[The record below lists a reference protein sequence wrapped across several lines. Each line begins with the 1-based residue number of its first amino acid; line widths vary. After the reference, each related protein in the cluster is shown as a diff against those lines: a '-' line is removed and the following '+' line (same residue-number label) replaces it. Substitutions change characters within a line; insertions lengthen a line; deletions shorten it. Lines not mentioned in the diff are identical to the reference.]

1 MSGETGA
8 ARRGQ
13 DDALRSAGSGRGCRM
28 TGRADGN
35 GDGNDGSRR
44 SARIRPAAE
53 LRDIAHSPATP
64 PTRHVL
70 WPASSVYLPVITTF
84 RYLPSTPST
93 SPSTAA
99 SARDGSKTIKISYIE
114 DLTDPTAAQHEN
126 E

>member
-13 DDALRSAGSGRGCRM
+13 DDALRSAGTGRGCRM

-35 GDGNDGSRR
+35 GDGSRR

-70 WPASSVYLPVITTF
+70 WPASSVYLQVITIF
-84 RYLPSTPST
+84 RYLPSTSST

-114 DLTDPTAAQHEN
+114 DLTDPHGGAARE
-126 E
+126 